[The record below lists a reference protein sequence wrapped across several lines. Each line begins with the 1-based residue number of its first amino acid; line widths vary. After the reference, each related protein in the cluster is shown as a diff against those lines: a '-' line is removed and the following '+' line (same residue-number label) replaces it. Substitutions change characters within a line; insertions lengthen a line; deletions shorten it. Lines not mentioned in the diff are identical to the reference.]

1 MVEAP
6 APQQLTVADLTNT
19 VEVVKLMSNDQHKF
33 YLNCDVAAQ
42 SKKLNEEMK
51 TAPHDGDAQCK
62 VINLDLNAKTLETV
76 VKYLH
81 YRIINSRL
89 SVSDRAVFDIEPED
103 ALDILNAGI
112 YLQC

>member
-6 APQQLTVADLTNT
+6 APQQLQVSDLTNT
-19 VEVVKLMSNDQHKF
+19 VEVIKLMSNDQHSF
-33 YLNCDVAAQ
+33 YLNQDVAAQ

-76 VKYLH
+76 IKYLH
-81 YRIINSRL
+81 YRIINAKL
-89 SVSDRAVFDIEPED
+89 TTD
-103 ALDILNAGI
+103 
-112 YLQC
+112 